1 MTVMPTTSPAQSPHQ
16 PSGTRAAK
24 GKHHWWR
31 WVAAVVVVLLV
42 VFLGASWYFS
52 GQIASGALTSTPDG
66 ALPAFDDVKV
76 VAVDSDSV
84 TLAKG
89 PDAGVNFDADA
100 VYGLAWDGGT
110 GIVGAATPGPD
121 ETVIRPLE
129 EIVTGTAPVVGQ
141 LAALDSAYWL
151 AEPSASLGL
160 TPTEVMVDGR
170 FPAWLFP
177 ADASAAPTTTIAI
190 AVHGQNGS
198 RSDML
203 RAVDAV
209 HQAGLPV
216 LDITYRNDLGV
227 PADPTG
233 RLQYGASEW
242 QDLDAAVTWARAN
255 GADDIVLVGQSMG
268 GAIVASFLEHS
279 DQADV
284 VSKVVL
290 DAPMLSLGGSVEYA
304 ARTSMPVTGG
314 AVPPPVIWAAEQ
326 LTSLRYGVDWA
337 AVDYLDDTS
346 WVSVPTLVLHGT
358 ADPRVP
364 VTLSEEL
371 AVAEPDLVQLVTIPD
386 ALHVEAW
393 NFDPQRWRQEV
404 VEFTSTPTS

>member
-16 PSGTRAAK
+16 PSGTRTAK

-31 WVAAVVVVLLV
+31 WVAAVVVVLVV
-42 VFLGASWYFS
+42 VFLAAAWYFS

-66 ALPAFDDVKV
+66 ALPAFDDVEV

-121 ETVIRPLE
+121 GTVIRPLE
-129 EIVTGTAPVVGQ
+129 EVVTGTAPVVGQ

-151 AEPSASLGL
+151 AEPPAGLGL

-170 FPAWLFP
+170 YPAWLFP
-177 ADASAAPTTTIAI
+177 AESSAAPTTTMAI

-203 RAVDAV
+203 RSVDAV
-209 HQAGLPV
+209 HRAGLPV

-290 DAPMLSLGGSVEYA
+290 DAPMLSLGALGRVRGAHVDAGHRRGGTASGDLG
-304 ARTSMPVTGG
+304 GG
-314 AVPPPVIWAAEQ
+314 AAHVAALRRRLGRSGLPRRHLLGDRADAGPARNGGPAGAGDPVGGAGRRRTGPGPA
-326 LTSLRYGVDWA
+326 GDH
-337 AVDYLDDTS
+337 
-346 WVSVPTLVLHGT
+346 P
-358 ADPRVP
+358 
-364 VTLSEEL
+364 
-371 AVAEPDLVQLVTIPD
+371 
-386 ALHVEAW
+386 
-393 NFDPQRWRQEV
+393 
-404 VEFTSTPTS
+404 